1 MTLSHARQEE
11 LVPHLSAGRAQ
22 SRDNAGPQFGKPKI
36 PSLPLNGLLHEPRQT
51 LNLTWEYHSTN
62 KEIEKPQVS
71 NEPQKNELEG
81 RRKDERGDGE
91 EWDMPGRTTQARRD
105 STRPNETI
113 LITNPHT
120 KPPPPTLYAS

>member
-51 LNLTWEYHSTN
+51 LNLTWEHHSTN
-62 KEIEKPQVS
+62 KEMEQPQAKFLEARGCGKVTRDVTG
-71 NEPQKNELEG
+71 EGELG
-81 RRKDERGDGE
+81 VGVTVQADTRSLDESK
-91 EWDMPGRTTQARRD
+91 Q
-105 STRPNETI
+105 
-113 LITNPHT
+113 T
-120 KPPPPTLYAS
+120 KFT